1 MPNIQVVNQ
10 EGKALKA
17 LELSDFVFGIE
28 PHQQAIFDVVQS
40 QRAAMRQGTAS
51 VKDRSEVRG
60 GGKRPWR
67 QKGTGRA
74 RHGSSRSPIWRSGG
88 VTFGPTPRSYRVKL
102 NQKVRQLALRSA
114 LSFHAKNNTLI
125 VIDAL
130 NLEQPKTKAF
140 KAMLN
145 ATGVEGK
152 VLVVANEFSDNLALA
167 ARNIPTV
174 QFSLASHVSTYDILN
189 AKTLL
194 LTKDA
199 ALAIQEVLDNE

>member
-10 EGKALKA
+10 QGKSLEALK
-17 LELSDFVFGIE
+17 LSDFVYGIE

-40 QRAAMRQGTAS
+40 QRAAMRQGTS
-51 VKDRSEVRG
+51 STKDRSEVRG
-60 GGKRPWR
+60 GGRKPWR

-88 VTFGPTPRSYRVKL
+88 VTFGPSPRSYKVKL

-114 LSFHAKNNTLI
+114 LSFHAQNNTLL
-125 VIDAL
+125 VVDTL
-130 NLEQPKTKAF
+130 NLEHPKTKDFQAF
-140 KAMLN
+140 LN
-145 ATGVEGK
+145 TTGATGK
-152 VLVVANEFSDNLALA
+152 VLCVSEAFNENASLA

-189 AKTLL
+189 AKTLI
-194 LTKDA
+194 LTKGA
-199 ALAIQEVLDNE
+199 ALALQEVLDNE

>member
-10 EGKALKA
+10 EGKSLKA
-17 LELSDFVFGIE
+17 IELSDFVFGIE
-28 PHQQAIFDVVQS
+28 PHQQAIFDVVQA

-60 GGKRPWR
+60 GGKKPWR

-74 RHGSSRSPIWRSGG
+74 RHGSTRSPIWRSGG
-88 VTFGPTPRSYRVKL
+88 VTFGPQPRSYRVKL

-114 LSFHAKNNTLI
+114 LSFHAKNETLI
-125 VIDAL
+125 IL
-130 NLEQPKTKAF
+130 ESLQMEQPKTKAF
-140 KAMLN
+140 KTMLD

-152 VLVVANEFSDNLALA
+152 VLVVAKEFSDNLALA

-174 QFSLASHVSTYDILN
+174 QFSLASHISTYDILN
-189 AKTLL
+189 AKTLM

-199 ALAIQEVLDNE
+199 ALAIQEVLNNE

>member
-60 GGKRPWR
+60 GGKKPWR